1 MRLVVKLVFLML
13 TVAACGLIII
23 APARKEKYF
32 ENHHR
37 IQSGEETFYQEIN
50 LAEMENFLPRQSY
63 VVTWAPWCPH
73 SISLI
78 RQMNQLLRANEK
90 DDFILLSTSY
100 DLEAIQRVTR
110 NQANVKPFSKWI
122 ADGRSLGNQET
133 DRMKNISLGLIDSVV
148 TRSPAI
154 YFRDSMGVYQL
165 VTSTHF
171 LRSLRASDE
180 FPE

>member
-1 MRLVVKLVFLML
+1 ML

-37 IQSGEETFYQEIN
+37 IQSVEETFYKEIN
-50 LAEMENFLPRQSY
+50 LAEIENFLPRQSY

-78 RQMNQLLRANEK
+78 RQMNQLLWANEK
-90 DDFILLSTSY
+90 DNFILLSTSY

-110 NQANVKPFSKWI
+110 NQANVKPFSQWI
-122 ADGRSLGNQET
+122 ADGRSLGNHEM

-154 YFRDSMGVYQL
+154 YYRDSMGFYQL

-180 FPE
+180 FLE